1 MKKLFLAIAPAI
13 LLAACAVDQAATT
26 STEPAADKVYRT
38 GSNIPRKD
46 GGSAQTVSPEEMERM
61 RDAASANMGRGR
73 GN

>member
-1 MKKLFLAIAPAI
+1 MKKLVLSIAPAI
-13 LLAACAVDQAATT
+13 LLAACAVDQTTT
-26 STEPAADKVYRT
+26 STEPTADKVYRT

-46 GGSAQTVSPEEMERM
+46 GGNAQTMSPEEMERM

>member
-1 MKKLFLAIAPAI
+1 MKKLVLSIAPA
-13 LLAACAVDQAATT
+13 LLVAACALDQAST
-26 STEPAADKVYRT
+26 STEPSSEKVYRT

-46 GGSAQTVSPEEMERM
+46 SGSTQTVSPEEMERM